1 MFGWIMKII
10 LENIFK
16 CLVGFWKCYFPTN
29 FSHFFNN
36 FLSFQ
41 TTNFVIEN
49 FNNKLK
55 RNKNQNKTFIE
66 LKNLVKRR
74 EREEE
79 RVIDNW
85 GKGRGRSRKRE
96 IGHGCNLVDVGV
108 WWEWCDLGLGV
119 VVRSGV
125 GYDGVI
131 WSCGVRDLAGST
143 LFSWFGSFF
152 SFLFYFILFYCIFY
166 SRNGLKVSLEMG
178 FGPWGG
184 TIWAGWS
191 LAGVSLDMGFGP
203 YEECAQALSL

>member
-1 MFGWIMKII
+1 M
-10 LENIFK
+10 
-16 CLVGFWKCYFPTN
+16 
-29 FSHFFNN
+29 
-36 FLSFQ
+36 
-41 TTNFVIEN
+41 
-49 FNNKLK
+49 
-55 RNKNQNKTFIE
+55 
-66 LKNLVKRR
+66 
-74 EREEE
+74 
-79 RVIDNW
+79 
-85 GKGRGRSRKRE
+85 
-96 IGHGCNLVDVGV
+96 
-108 WWEWCDLGLGV
+108 